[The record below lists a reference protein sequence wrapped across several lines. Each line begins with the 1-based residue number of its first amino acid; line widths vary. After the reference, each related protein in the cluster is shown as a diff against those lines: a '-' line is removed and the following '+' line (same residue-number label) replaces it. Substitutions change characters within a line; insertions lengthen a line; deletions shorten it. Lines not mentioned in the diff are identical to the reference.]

1 VIGALLAKGLGAFE
15 AAAAGVLAH
24 AHAGRVAALRH
35 GADHV
40 IAGDVID
47 ALAEAFG
54 ELRGEDGRARS

>member
-1 VIGALLAKGLGAFE
+1 MIGTFLAKGLSAVE

-24 AHAGRVAALRH
+24 AHAGRVAEGRY

-47 ALAEAFG
+47 AIPEAMA
-54 ELRGEDGRARS
+54 ELRGG